1 MKLKEFEEGI
11 RSYCENRVIP
21 ALRTSF
27 DKWILYVVLGIVK
40 ERPEFITQKIT
51 PILSCAGLV
60 SEDGEVDLDLLEKVG
75 KEAFEKQPRLDI
87 WKITFKREDFS
98 DFIRFLHGER

>member
-1 MKLKEFEEGI
+1 MKLQEFEEGV

-21 ALRTSF
+21 ELKTTF
-27 DKWILYVVLGIVK
+27 DKWMLRAALAVAK
-40 ERPEFITQKIT
+40 ERPAIIRQRIV
-51 PILSCAGLV
+51 PILAGVGLLGDD
-60 SEDGEVDLDLLEKVG
+60 EDVDLDLLEKVG